1 MIINRAPARGGRG
14 GAGRGL
20 ACSERGGR
28 ARPRG
33 SSKLGGLLR
42 GGGQAGFDREL
53 PVAESSRA
61 FRTSHPTPNP
71 TRRSNLSAWP
81 ARLSRRASGSAPP
94 RPGFLSPRPERRG
107 SARGGAPPSSQLP
120 QVLRSPREPRACE

>member
-33 SSKLGGLLR
+33 SSKPGGLLR

-61 FRTSHPTPNP
+61 H
-71 TRRSNLSAWP
+71 SALLTLP
-81 ARLSRRASGSAPP
+81 LI
-94 RPGFLSPRPERRG
+94 RPGGPTSRHGPL
-107 SARGGAPPSSQLP
+107 A
-120 QVLRSPREPRACE
+120 

>member
-33 SSKLGGLLR
+33 SSKPGGLLGG

-53 PVAESSRA
+53 PVAEFCAHSALLDPAVQPLGMAGSPELQSVRLCA
-61 FRTSHPTPNP
+61 PE
-71 TRRSNLSAWP
+71 TRGS
-81 ARLSRRASGSAPP
+81 SAPGP
-94 RPGFLSPRPERRG
+94 RGAALPEEAPLPALSSHR
-107 SARGGAPPSSQLP
+107 
-120 QVLRSPREPRACE
+120 C